1 MASEELELQQ
11 KIAETKVEEKT
22 NKQFDE
28 QQVIDGMNDYLKKYT
43 S

>member
-11 KIAETKVEEKT
+11 QIAETKVEEKT

-28 QQVIDGMNDYLKKYT
+28 KQVIDGMNDYLKKYT